1 MKEDKKLFRIQIVAS
16 IMLLSSKVLL
26 ATGYP
31 IAWVISAMGYMLVT
45 YFNYK
50 KKLKVMIIT
59 VSFLT
64 FASFYGYYKTLVT
77 LTGLTYLDWIV
88 IGITSLLALYVIYLQ
103 TSNKELPKQIIQL
116 QIGAT
121 LTTMSAFI
129 LLGLKFDYGWMALLS
144 AHIILGFMYKRIGKS
159 NIFVLL
165 QIISACIALW
175 KILNIWVF
183 V

>member
-1 MKEDKKLFRIQIVAS
+1 MKKEKKLLCIQIISS
-16 IMLLSSKVLL
+16 IMLLFSKVLL
-26 ATGYP
+26 ASDYP
-31 IAWVISAMGYMLVT
+31 IGWIISAMGYILVT

-59 VSFLT
+59 VSFLS

-88 IGITSLLALYVIYLQ
+88 IGITFLLALSVIYLQ
-103 TSNKELPKQIIQL
+103 TSNKELPKQILQL
-116 QIGAT
+116 QVGAT

-129 LLGLKFDYGWMALLS
+129 LLGLKFDCGWIVLLS
-144 AHIILGFMYKRIGKS
+144 AHIIIGFIYKKIGKS
-159 NIFVLL
+159 NIFVFL
-165 QIISACIALW
+165 QIISACIAVW
-175 KILNIWVF
+175 KILNIYIF